1 MSFQG
6 DTKQP
11 KEPALT
17 FEVEDAASDD
27 NDSKVDSDE
36 SDDGTFL
43 FEDIKNELRF
53 YEKQT
58 MTSFQKLNLFFN

>member
-1 MSFQG
+1 VSFHG

-17 FEVEDAASDD
+17 FEVEDVASDD
-27 NDSKVDSDE
+27 NDSKADNDE

-43 FEDIKNELRF
+43 FEDI
-53 YEKQT
+53 
-58 MTSFQKLNLFFN
+58 